1 VLAICGG
8 HQLVGLSF
16 GARVITL
23 DKLEQH
29 EQRLERPHEYQY
41 RYVRITGS

>member
-1 VLAICGG
+1 MTWPLYSHDSDTGVAICGG

-29 EQRLERPHEYQY
+29 EQRSRAA
-41 RYVRITGS
+41 